1 MKKEKYSIVSFVK
14 KSLSRMKHGPKS
26 MDSLEKHDIRY
37 IEISLSNHL
46 LLRLI
51 GDLRRMESLVK
62 DLVLLF
68 ESTTKGNFIRVKI
81 SLIDGNILSYMTTSF
96 LFECVSYTNSSG
108 LDNYTFKFLK

>member
-37 IEISLSNHL
+37 IESNHL

-68 ESTTKGNFIRVKI
+68 DSTTKGNFIRVKI

-108 LDNYTFKFLK
+108 LDNYIFKFLK